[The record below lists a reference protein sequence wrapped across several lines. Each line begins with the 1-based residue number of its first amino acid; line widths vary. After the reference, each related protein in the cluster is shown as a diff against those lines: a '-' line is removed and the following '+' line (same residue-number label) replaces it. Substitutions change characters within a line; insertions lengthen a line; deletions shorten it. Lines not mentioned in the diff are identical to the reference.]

1 MNKIEITREIAAK
14 VLTTVDAGLCL
25 GLGDPVPGEMCVE
38 AAVCYALGLPHG
50 DDPKCVSEAVRSL
63 KVSLNDKDWSSN
75 KSRAKGLR
83 RLALAQLG
91 SLGAVDD
98 KDFSR
103 RVAEYTIRT
112 MVPIA
117 LRAAASLQKEAKHR
131 RALTDAATRCEAE
144 VTSAAATAAVTAATD
159 ATDAAYA
166 VDTAAAHASHAAAN
180 AAAHAAHAAANVAV
194 YVAYNAVAH
203 AVHAAHA
210 VDTAAANAA
219 AAATAAATN
228 NVERDK
234 ILSQFAEGIVQILVE
249 MDAPG
254 CQWLDMT
261 EA

>member
-159 ATDAAYA
+159 ATDAA
-166 VDTAAAHASHAAAN
+166 HASHAAANAANAAAHAAN

-210 VDTAAANAA
+210 VDTA

>member
-159 ATDAAYA
+159 ATDAA
-166 VDTAAAHASHAAAN
+166 HASHAAANAANAAAHAAN

-210 VDTAAANAA
+210 VGTA

>member
-159 ATDAAYA
+159 ATDAANA
-166 VDTAAAHASHAAAN
+166 ADGAAAHASHAAANAAN

-210 VDTAAANAA
+210 VGTA